1 MVRRA
6 ARAIVMGFVRR
17 NERVGIFREGVEVA
31 RPILS
36 QSPSKL
42 ID

>member
-17 NERVGIFREGVEVA
+17 NEREAGIFRRALRQLG
-31 RPILS
+31 
-36 QSPSKL
+36 QFSPRAL
-42 ID
+42 QN